1 MNKHLLVILLFSVLP
16 IKANIVPIRE
26 KSLRDIMGPELHKRH
41 DKVLSLT
48 FIPPLVE
55 SGSGL
60 VSAISPMT
68 HITEEEGRLLA
79 TNFPKLRELNLSFNR
94 LTSLPESIG
103 GLVCLQRLCLN
114 HNCLTSLPASL
125 GLLNDLYEL
134 HVLANPLRHLP
145 ESLISHGNLA
155 VLNIEF
161 EKFEVLPASF
171 SRLKN
176 ATKMNLL
183 YGLAPDT
190 TQPWWAPRLCLHPLR
205 PQRAADKRR

>member
-1 MNKHLLVILLFSVLP
+1 MNKTLFAVLSIFLCSVISTQAQSLIDLMGSVL
-16 IKANIVPIRE
+16 NT
-26 KSLRDIMGPELHKRH
+26 RH
-41 DKVLSLT
+41 DEILSLT

-55 SGSGL
+55 SGSYFL
-60 VSAISPMT
+60 SAINPMT

-79 TNFPKLRELNLSFNR
+79 INFPKLRELNLSFNR

-125 GLLNDLYEL
+125 GRLNDLHEL
-134 HVLANPLRHLP
+134 HALGNPLRHLP

-161 EKFEVLPASF
+161 EKLEVLSASS

-183 YGLAPDT
+183 YGLAPDP